1 MTEIGF
7 TFELEFWHWLILAAA
22 LAGIEILTPGFFFIW
37 LGGAALVTS
46 IIALV
51 APGLTWENQVLAF
64 ALLSAV
70 SVLGWYRFRHRLVI
84 KSDDMT
90 LNRRGEQLLGRNAT
104 LSEPIVNGRG
114 QIKIDDTVWRCE
126 GDDLEAGTKV
136 KVVAMRGAIV
146 AVEKAG

>member
-1 MTEIGF
+1 MNDIGF
-7 TFELEFWHWLILAAA
+7 TFGLEFWHWLILAAA

-46 IIALV
+46 GVALV
-51 APGLTWENQVLAF
+51 APGLSWENQVLVF

-90 LNRRGEQLLGRNAT
+90 LNRRGEQLLGRSAT

-114 QIKIDDTVWRCE
+114 QIRIDDTVWRCE

-136 KVVAMRGAIV
+136 KVVALRGAV
-146 AVEKAG
+146 VGVEKAG

>member
-1 MTEIGF
+1 MSDIGF
-7 TFELEFWHWLILAAA
+7 TFEIEFWHWLILAAA

-37 LGGAALVTS
+37 LGGAALITS
-46 IIALV
+46 VVALV
-51 APGLTWENQVLAF
+51 APGLTWENQVLIF

-70 SVLGWYRFRHRLVI
+70 SVLGWYRFRHSLVI

-126 GDDLEAGTKV
+126 GEDLAAGTKV
-136 KVVAMRGAIV
+136 KVVALRGAIV
-146 AVEKAG
+146 SVEKAG

>member
-1 MTEIGF
+1 MSDIGF
-7 TFELEFWHWLILAAA
+7 VFQLEFWHWLILAAA

-37 LGGAALVTS
+37 LGGAALITS
-46 IIALV
+46 VVALV
-51 APGLTWENQVLAF
+51 APGLTWENQVLVF

-126 GDDLEAGTKV
+126 GDDLAAGTKV
-136 KVVAMRGAIV
+136 KVVALRGAIV

>member
-1 MTEIGF
+1 MSDIGF

-46 IIALV
+46 GVALV
-51 APGLTWENQVLAF
+51 APGLSWENQVLIF

-114 QIKIDDTVWRCE
+114 QIRIDDTVWRCE
-126 GDDLEAGTKV
+126 GDDLAAGTKV
-136 KVVAMRGAIV
+136 KVVALRGAIV
-146 AVEKAG
+146 SVEKAG